1 VVAIVIII
9 LVPIVLVALGWLF
22 VASQISDVD
31 DERVTLNLASPDV
44 MMRHI
49 DGNPYWDAELEVN
62 LLTPRDTVLSW
73 ASVMMVIKSSTGSV
87 LLTSSPLL
95 ADHPPSYDD
104 DTDGQVDVETWY
116 VDLLGNF
123 VVNPGDEI
131 KITGMTSAY
140 EGATVDITSFGERIG
155 SITLPTDFP

>member
-104 DTDGQVDVETWY
+104 DTDGQVDV
-116 VDLLGNF
+116 DNF